1 MLLFWKAGAAVQKKA
16 APVGNLGTEQTG
28 KQTQFIVIGFLSAAV
43 AASM

>member
-1 MLLFWKAGAAVQKKA
+1 METRA
-16 APVGNLGTEQTG
+16 APAGNLSQEQTG